1 MQCTGLISLRTAY
14 WRDKID
20 LYCNCQ
26 KTLHKH
32 VMLSLISF
40 GFGFIACITN
50 IMEISGEDN
59 ETSLL
64 KQFKNSWINGGWC
77 QNSWFGLHL
86 NSQPFYWHALV
97 FIRQKCKLLVPLCW
111 IKCYFI
117 TVVNLAL
124 AIKLFKLLG
133 NDGGSHII
141 KLKQLL
147 WLLWWKT
154 RLAMHQWYS
163 LFFYLKA
170 RSQLASVWAWRYY
183 RRLEDWLQIMH

>member
-1 MQCTGLISLRTAY
+1 M
-14 WRDKID
+14 
-20 LYCNCQ
+20 
-26 KTLHKH
+26 
-32 VMLSLISF
+32 
-40 GFGFIACITN
+40 
-50 IMEISGEDN
+50 
-59 ETSLL
+59 
-64 KQFKNSWINGGWC
+64 KQYKSSWVNGGWC
-77 QNSWFGLHL
+77 QNSWFGLHF

-97 FIRQKCKLLVPLCW
+97 FIRQKCKLLVQLCW

-124 AIKLFKLLG
+124 AIKLFNLLG

-154 RLAMHQWYS
+154 RLNMHQWYS

-170 RSQLASVWAWRYY
+170 TSQLASVWAWRYY
-183 RRLEDWLQIMH
+183 RRLEDWLQIIIR